1 MKNSSYWSAVKF
13 LGLALTL
20 FMVSVGSTRN
30 VHGQGFLISD
40 GIERYHLPRP
50 QPITHPAISHPA
62 PAYSIREFL
71 VDASIDQQI
80 ATTQVTQVF
89 QNHGSTAMEV
99 SFVFPLP
106 YDGAVDQMT
115 FLVDGKEYE
124 AKLLKADEARKIYE
138 GYLRRNQD
146 PALLEWVGTGMFRSS
161 VFPLPP
167 GGTRTVTLRYSQ
179 LLRKDGS
186 LTDYLFPLATTR
198 YTAKPIEKVSFRVAI
213 SDAQEIKNVYS
224 PTHSVDIKRDDA
236 KNVVVS
242 LGMANVIP
250 QFDFRLIYDS
260 SATAVQ
266 ANLLSYWPE
275 GEDQGYFVMLA
286 SPSIQSETNSPVRK
300 SVIFVL
306 DQSGSMSGQK
316 IEQAR
321 EAAKF
326 VLNNLNADDLFNI
339 ISYDGSVR
347 SMSPELQRFGPDTR
361 QTAVGFINGINA
373 GGSTNIDDAL
383 ATALKQIS
391 DDSLPHYVVFLTDGM
406 PTAGETNE
414 LKIAENCKSRNAWR
428 ARVISFGVGYDV
440 NSRLLDRITR
450 DNFGQSEYVSPN
462 ENIEEA
468 VSRLYKKISA
478 PVLTK
483 MTIDFQVA
491 GVTPADGPAI
501 NRIYPQ
507 MQSELFA
514 GNQLVMVG
522 RYKKAGAAKI
532 KIAGEVAGKPQTF
545 EFDVEFS
552 GTQTGGRYPFV
563 AKIWAMRRIGEII
576 DLLDLKGTN
585 QELIDELIKLS
596 LKHGIVTP
604 YTAYLADENS
614 DFRQLSDYRFQS
626 EEAGK
631 QLAGL
636 GGGGGGQ
643 AAFGLRSQ
651 KNSMK
656 AVDNLA
662 VGQDLAFESQQLA
675 GNTGPA
681 TGIGGIPANATQLSP
696 TVASPPR
703 GTGGVAGD
711 LGGERTS
718 RGVSGVRQAGNSTI
732 YKRGDVL
739 FADNAI
745 DVDPEKQKA
754 EMVELTRFSDE
765 WFKLTKT
772 NSSDENAILADQ
784 NDGEILI
791 VRFRGSIYRIK

>member
-1 MKNSSYWSAVKF
+1 MKSLRFKPLVNI
-13 LGLALTL
+13 LGLALAVL
-20 FMVSVGSTRN
+20 VAGIGAPQLAQ
-30 VHGQGFLISD
+30 GQGFLISD

-50 QPITHPAISHPA
+50 RPQPHPA
-62 PAYSIREFL
+62 PTYSIREFL

-124 AKLLKADEARKIYE
+124 AKLLKADEARRIYE

-213 SDAQEIKNVYS
+213 SDTQEIKNVYS

-242 LGMANVIP
+242 LGMANVVP

-260 SATAVQ
+260 SAAAVQ

-286 SPSIQSETNSPVRK
+286 SPSIPSETNTAVRK

-347 SMSPELQRFGPDTR
+347 SMSLELQRFGPETR

-391 DDSLPHYVVFLTDGM
+391 DGSLPHYIVFLTDGM

-414 LKIAENCKSRNAWR
+414 LKIAENCKNRNAWQ

-440 NSRLLDRITR
+440 NSRLLDRISR

-468 VSRLYKKISA
+468 VARLYKKISA

-483 MTIDFQVA
+483 MTIDYQVA
-491 GVTPADGPAI
+491 GVTPADGPAT

-545 EFDVEFS
+545 EFDVEFTGAQS
-552 GTQTGGRYPFV
+552 GGRYPFV
-563 AKIWAMRRIGEII
+563 AKIWAMRRVGEII
-576 DLLDLKGTN
+576 DLLDLQGKN
-585 QELIDELIKLS
+585 QELVDELIKLS

-614 DFRQLSDYRFQS
+614 DFRQLSDYRYQS

-631 QLAGL
+631 ELAGL
-636 GGGGGGQ
+636 GGAGGGQ

-656 AVDNLA
+656 SVDNLA
-662 VGQDLAFESQQLA
+662 AGQELAANSAQLGSQSRPNM
-675 GNTGPA
+675 GS
-681 TGIGGIPANATQLSP
+681 GGIPARAGEG
-696 TVASPPR
+696 VR
-703 GTGGVAGD
+703 MGTGGGSGGGVLGD
-711 LGGERTS
+711 KAKQGQIP
-718 RGVSGVRQAGNSTI
+718 GVGGVRQAGNSTI

-745 DVDPEKQKA
+745 DVDPEKQKS
-754 EMVELTRFSDE
+754 EIVELSRFSDE
-765 WFKLTKT
+765 WFKLTKA

-784 NDGEILI
+784 NEGEILI
-791 VRFRGSIYRIK
+791 VRLRGKIYRIK